1 MDSSSSFFRNEIL
14 ICQQCC
20 KIFGETVQY
29 QYHDCKPNR
38 ERFLKLIANTSEIQ
52 LARGIWKSWK
62 TKNPLYQCLEYDE
75 SWYFLPEVTKEN
87 WLQVSRMLKNG
98 DYMMSKEGT
107 TTTTNNN
114 PKPEAIHHDDNV
126 DELTKMVQDAE
137 LVIADDNGSSTS
149 EIDLDN
155 KFCKNVDEV
164 LDFFGNGHG
173 HSYRQKVA
181 PNNFFE
187 LKDEVKG
194 EKDEILLDQCNL
206 DPSTGTLFDKNGNTV
221 TTERILRQCQVSFS
235 RRHALN
241 L

>member
-1 MDSSSSFFRNEIL
+1 MGESRLSELKFVKLSKKFLKKNLKKNVDTLMDSSSSFFRSEIL

-107 TTTTNNN
+107 TTSTTTNNN
-114 PKPEAIHHDDNV
+114 PKPEAIHNDDNM

-137 LVIADDNGSSTS
+137 LV
-149 EIDLDN
+149 
-155 KFCKNVDEV
+155 
-164 LDFFGNGHG
+164 
-173 HSYRQKVA
+173 
-181 PNNFFE
+181 
-187 LKDEVKG
+187 
-194 EKDEILLDQCNL
+194 
-206 DPSTGTLFDKNGNTV
+206 
-221 TTERILRQCQVSFS
+221 
-235 RRHALN
+235 
-241 L
+241 